1 MDGWTFAL
9 TVLTAVFTGG
19 GLGGIILAL
28 VSRRKAKS
36 EIKENEAE
44 TTEIITRAAGE
55 AVKLMQSQLCKLEAE
70 VETLRAENVEL
81 KQTHEEMRQTQARHE
96 KEITELQDMFDVVL
110 AGAHV
115 LHAQVVELNGTPKYK
130 PPERRKR

>member
-9 TVLTAVFTGG
+9 TLITAVLTGG
-19 GLGGIILAL
+19 GIGSIILAL

-55 AVKLMQSQLCKLEAE
+55 AVILMQSQLCEMGKRIDALTAE
-70 VETLRAENVEL
+70 NEQLRA
-81 KQTHEEMRQTQARHE
+81 TQARHE

-130 PPERRKR
+130 PPERRRK